1 MNAVARVNFNQLK
14 AHLKILVVLV
24 GQNAWRHAL
33 EYFILF
39 VDFFDYNFRA
49 IVQRVLYVII
59 DRECRG
65 RGSVVA
71 VVVVIIVK
79 IH

>member
-24 GQNAWRHAL
+24 GQNAWRHTL

-59 DRECRG
+59 DGECRG

-71 VVVVIIVK
+71 VVVIIVK
-79 IH
+79 IY

>member
-1 MNAVARVNFNQLK
+1 MNAVACVNFNQLK

-24 GQNAWRHAL
+24 GQNTWRHAF

-39 VDFFDYNFRA
+39 VDFFDNNFRA